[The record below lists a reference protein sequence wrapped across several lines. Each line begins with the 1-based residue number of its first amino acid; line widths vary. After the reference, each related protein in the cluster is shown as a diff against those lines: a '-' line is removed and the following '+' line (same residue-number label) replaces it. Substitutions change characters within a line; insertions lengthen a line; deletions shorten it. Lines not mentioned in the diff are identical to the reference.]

1 MFVLFSRKTRIAETC
16 FHQII
21 RPLGNAM
28 NNRGMCK
35 AVSDNDNDDN
45 GYRRDKVKGYRR
57 DKGFVLIN
65 KNQNIK
71 FISLF
76 VV

>member
-1 MFVLFSRKTRIAETC
+1 
-16 FHQII
+16 
-21 RPLGNAM
+21 M
-28 NNRGMCK
+28 NNRGMFK
-35 AVSDNDNDDN
+35 AVSDNDNDDK

-57 DKGFVLIN
+57 DKGFALIN